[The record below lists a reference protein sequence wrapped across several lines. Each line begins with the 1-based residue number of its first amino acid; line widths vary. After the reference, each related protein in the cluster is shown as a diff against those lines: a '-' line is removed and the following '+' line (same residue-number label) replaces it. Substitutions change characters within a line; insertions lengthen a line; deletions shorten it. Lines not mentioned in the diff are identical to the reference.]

1 MLIAV
6 EKTSADIKKQDPHP
20 NRGVTMAAIRMI
32 NSVSEPELD
41 MNRGRR
47 AQAASGGMVRR
58 LLSTILGYQ
67 NSAIGTPRRS
77 IDRELQQYST
87 SYEW

>member
-1 MLIAV
+1 MLVAL
-6 EKTSADIKKQDPHP
+6 EKTHGHSKLIQ
-20 NRGVTMAAIRMI
+20 NRGVKMAVIKII

-47 AQAASGGMVRR
+47 AQAVASGKVRR

-67 NSAIGTPRRS
+67 GSAIGTPRRS